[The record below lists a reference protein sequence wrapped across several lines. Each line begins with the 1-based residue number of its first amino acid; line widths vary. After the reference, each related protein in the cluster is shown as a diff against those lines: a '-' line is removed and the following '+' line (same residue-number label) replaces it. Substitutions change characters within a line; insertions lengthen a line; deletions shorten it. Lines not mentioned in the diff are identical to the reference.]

1 MDNTFTTEEL
11 EIIKDALELYFES
24 LQDAVDDETTTEG
37 ERDQMENDL
46 PVVQA
51 LSAKVQA
58 MYRAR
63 SN

>member
-51 LSAKVQA
+51 LSTKVQA